1 VTASS
6 VDPKA
11 AHPPIPEAEETIEAI
26 HRGKV
31 DAIVVHGPGGPQIV
45 MLEGADVPYRV
56 LAERMSDG
64 ALVLGAG
71 RNILYANRR
80 LAELTGISAEK
91 LIGNTF
97 ESLFAADG
105 PQPRENV
112 VTQAR
117 LKRQVGTL
125 PVSVWM
131 SPISMGGGSAMLVTL
146 TDLSIFVRAE
156 QIAIAERFAR
166 SILEQATNAV
176 VVLGLD
182 GRITHASWVA
192 EQIAA
197 QPPVGCAFS
206 DAFPLD
212 PQSSSHTGALER
224 LSRKNLDLV
233 LATKPFHGV
242 EVKLRDPKLSARS
255 FLLSAGPLLNEVK
268 ESVGAIVTLTEI
280 TERKRAEEQQ
290 TMLVAELNHRVKNI
304 LAVVQSIASQTLR
317 TSPSLG
323 AFNDAFTGRIHALGI
338 AHDILTRTRWV
349 GIGLGE
355 LLTAVLAPYRGADE
369 ARVTLAGPPVLLP
382 ARTVVPLSMAFH
394 ELATNASKYG
404 ALSEPMGRVEMK
416 WNVIENTT
424 PRVEMV
430 WSEAGGPRI
439 EADARRSGFGTTLI
453 QRVIQSDLDGN
464 VGLLFEPHGLRAVMT
479 FPLKVL
485 AEFDDLSGVSDQ
497 TS

>member
-166 SILEQATNAV
+166 SIPS
-176 VVLGLD
+176 
-182 GRITHASWVA
+182 R
-192 EQIAA
+192 
-197 QPPVGCAFS
+197 PPTLSSCSDWTGGSRTRAGWPSRSQRSLRS
-206 DAFPLD
+206 DAHSRMRF
-212 PQSSSHTGALER
+212 R
-224 LSRKNLDLV
+224 LIRRAR
-233 LATKPFHGV
+233 ATPG
-242 EVKLRDPKLSARS
+242 RWSAS
-255 FLLSAGPLLNEVK
+255 LG
-268 ESVGAIVTLTEI
+268 
-280 TERKRAEEQQ
+280 
-290 TMLVAELNHRVKNI
+290 
-304 LAVVQSIASQTLR
+304 R
-317 TSPSLG
+317 TS
-323 AFNDAFTGRIHALGI
+323 T
-338 AHDILTRTRWV
+338 
-349 GIGLGE
+349 
-355 LLTAVLAPYRGADE
+355 
-369 ARVTLAGPPVLLP
+369 
-382 ARTVVPLSMAFH
+382 
-394 ELATNASKYG
+394 
-404 ALSEPMGRVEMK
+404 
-416 WNVIENTT
+416 
-424 PRVEMV
+424 
-430 WSEAGGPRI
+430 
-439 EADARRSGFGTTLI
+439 
-453 QRVIQSDLDGN
+453 
-464 VGLLFEPHGLRAVMT
+464 
-479 FPLKVL
+479 
-485 AEFDDLSGVSDQ
+485 
-497 TS
+497 